1 MLVRET
7 NIEVLDWW
15 KRNEGGYPILS
26 QLAKIILAIPATSAP
41 AERVFSVAGNI
52 IQRFYVEP
60 SKRTDVIFIQV
71 ENKIANCKLI

>member
-52 IQRFYVEP
+52 IHSKRSALLP
-60 SKRTDVIFIQV
+60 SKVNKLIFIHD
-71 ENKIANCKLI
+71 N